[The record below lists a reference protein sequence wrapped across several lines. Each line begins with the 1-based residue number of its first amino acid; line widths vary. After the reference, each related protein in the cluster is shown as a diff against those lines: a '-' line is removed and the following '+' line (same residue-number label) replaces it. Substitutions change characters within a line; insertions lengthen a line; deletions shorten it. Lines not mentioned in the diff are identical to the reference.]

1 MIIYRVK
8 NKISGKVY
16 IGQTIHT
23 LEKRKDT
30 HLKSIETGKS
40 KFYRALKSYGV
51 ENFQWEVID
60 TATTKEELNQK
71 EKNYIIEYNS
81 IEDGYNM
88 IEGGTGGYNEYA
100 VIANRKKRKGKTYE
114 EIYSSKEIIDNLKN
128 NLRKNIIEHNKVY
141 GFNSIDKEK
150 QREIAR
156 KGAYKLVE
164 MGYTHSEETK
174 KKISDAQKGISF
186 EERFGVDGA
195 VEQKKLISQKT
206 KEAMKKVDW
215 DVLME
220 KALEGRR
227 KYWDNKHLEDRE
239 KILQYINEGL
249 SVKKILANLDISAPT
264 YYKRLEELKKEGK
277 I

>member
-16 IGQTIHT
+16 IGQSIHS

-30 HLKSIETGKS
+30 HLKSIEIGKS

-51 ENFQWEVID
+51 ENFEWEVID

-71 EKNYIIEYNS
+71 EKNYIIEYSS
-81 IEDGYNM
+81 IKTGYNM
-88 IEGGTGGYNEYA
+88 IDGGTGGYNEYA
-100 VIANRKKRKGKTYE
+100 VIANKKKKGKRLS
-114 EIYSSKEIIDNLKN
+114 EIVSNDMYIQSIEGRKRGFKN
-128 NLRKNIIEHNKVY
+128 GLANYTFDK
-141 GFNSIDKEK
+141 IDKEK
-150 QREIAR
+150 HKEICR

-164 MGYTHSEETK
+164 MGYTHSEDTK
-174 KKISDAQKGISF
+174 KKISDAQKGITF
-186 EERFGVDGA
+186 EERFGIDGA
-195 VEQKKLISQKT
+195 VEQKKVISQKT

-215 DVLME
+215 NLLME
-220 KALEGRR
+220 RALKGRE
-227 KYWDNKHLEDRE
+227 KYWNNKHLEDRE

-277 I
+277 M

>member
-16 IGQTIHT
+16 IGQSIHT

-40 KFYRALKSYGV
+40 KFYKALKSYGV
-51 ENFQWEVID
+51 DNFQWEVID

-81 IEDGYNM
+81 IDDGYNM
-88 IEGGTGGYNEYA
+88 VEGGTGGYNEYA

-150 QREIAR
+150 HKEICR

-215 DVLME
+215 DVLMG
-220 KALEGRR
+220 KALEGRK

-249 SVKKILANLDISAPT
+249 SVKKILANLDISTPT

>member
-16 IGQTIHT
+16 IGQTIYT
-23 LEKRKDT
+23 LDMRKKQ
-30 HLKSIETGKS
+30 HIKLSKS
-40 KFYRALKSYGV
+40 KNTHFYNALRSYGETQFEWSV
-51 ENFQWEVID
+51 LTSAN
-60 TATTKEELNQK
+60 TKEELN
-71 EKNYIIEYNS
+71 ELEIFYIIEYNS

-88 IEGGTGGYNEYA
+88 VEGGTGGYNESA

-114 EIYSSKEIIDNLKN
+114 EIYTIDGLKKMEN
-128 NLRKNIIEHNKVY
+128 VRANIGNIGKKYFKSLTDEHRSEN
-141 GFNSIDKEK
+141 
-150 QREIAR
+150 AR

-215 DVLME
+215 DALME
-220 KALEGRR
+220 KALEGRK

-249 SVKKILANLDISAPT
+249 SVKKILANLDISTPT